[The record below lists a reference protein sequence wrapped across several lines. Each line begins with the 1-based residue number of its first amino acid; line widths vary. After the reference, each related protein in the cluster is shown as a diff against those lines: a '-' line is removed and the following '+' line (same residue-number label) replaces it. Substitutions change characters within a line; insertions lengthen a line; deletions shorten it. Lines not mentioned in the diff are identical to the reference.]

1 MCAAIN
7 RAAAGPVRLVLV
19 TGHAFGIRAF
29 EGIFASSAF
38 LDGKITVS
46 LLIGLDDSRAAA
58 TVGFSPLSRLAAEQ
72 GVPYIGTFDGRLSSL
87 ASRIRD
93 IGPAY
98 LLVIGWSYLV
108 GPDILSIPAAGSI
121 GMHPSPLPLGRGQAP
136 IPWTIIKGL
145 KRTALSVFFL
155 AEAADAGP
163 VIARHDLDVRGNET
177 SASLFY
183 RVGHAHFTAGLDL
196 AERIGGGAVTAQA
209 QDEAAATRWPRRRP
223 ADGEIK
229 DTMTTVEVE
238 ALVRALLG
246 PYPRAFAWVASRSPR
261 RATGS
266 GRGIATTRTSPGR
279 ARPRA
284 ACTIRLSPW
293 PQRTVRAGP
302 ATREPGI
309 TWVSS
314 TSISPRWPE
323 ASYTVATPS
332 AANSL
337 YTWPSAESTTWRF

>member
-1 MCAAIN
+1 MCAMIN

-38 LDGKITVS
+38 LDGNIAVS
-46 LLIGLDDSRAAA
+46 LLIGLDESRAAA

-87 ASRIRD
+87 ADRIRD

-98 LLVIGWSYLV
+98 LIVIGWSYLV
-108 GPDILSIPAAGSI
+108 ATDILSIPAAGSI

-163 VIARHDLDVRGNET
+163 VIARYDLDVRDNET

-183 RVGHAHFTAGLDL
+183 RVGHVHFTAGLDL

-229 DTMTTVEVE
+229 PAMTTAEIE
-238 ALVRALLG
+238 ALVRPPCPLRSGSPAADPVPLRRRPGAPAARRHRRLTAAPRSHEG
-246 PYPRAFAWVASRSPR
+246 SLSSDDRYDGLYPA
-261 RATGS
+261 
-266 GRGIATTRTSPGR
+266 IH
-279 ARPRA
+279 
-284 ACTIRLSPW
+284 IRLIARDELRNR
-293 PQRTVRAGP
+293 QH
-302 ATREPGI
+302 
-309 TWVSS
+309 
-314 TSISPRWPE
+314 
-323 ASYTVATPS
+323 
-332 AANSL
+332 
-337 YTWPSAESTTWRF
+337 

>member
-1 MCAAIN
+1 MCAAID
-7 RAAAGPVRLVLV
+7 RAEADPVRLVLV

-38 LDGKITVS
+38 LDEKITVS

-58 TVGFSPLSRLAAEQ
+58 TVGYQPLSRLAAEQ
-72 GVPYIGTFDGRLSSL
+72 GVPYAGTSDGRLSSL
-87 ASRIRD
+87 ARRIRD

-108 GPDILSIPAAGSI
+108 AADILSIPASGGI

-163 VIARHDLDVRGNET
+163 VIARYELDVRDNET

-183 RVGHAHFTAGLDL
+183 RIGHVHFTAGLDL
-196 AERIGGGAVTAQA
+196 AERIGSGAVAGEV

-223 ADGEIK
+223 ADGEINAA
-229 DTMTTVEVE
+229 MTAADIE

-246 PYPRAFAWVASRSPR
+246 PYPRAFALVEGERVAIRAVLRSASAGGRLVPGASRPIPFR
-261 RATGS
+261 CADG
-266 GRGIATTRTSPGR
+266 
-279 ARPRA
+279 
-284 ACTIRLSPW
+284 
-293 PQRTVRAGP
+293 TVYLLPDDNAD
-302 ATREPGI
+302 
-309 TWVSS
+309 
-314 TSISPRWPE
+314 
-323 ASYTVATPS
+323 
-332 AANSL
+332 
-337 YTWPSAESTTWRF
+337 